1 MSAEPV
7 SLESARHSRVLISV
21 GMPVYNGAREIEAA
35 IEALLSQTIDEF
47 ELIISDNCSQ
57 DSTQEICSRYAAL
70 DRRVKYFRQET
81 NIGAVKN
88 FLFVL
93 QEAKG
98 HYFMWAAADDT
109 RSKDYLELNS
119 RFLEESPDYVA
130 STSPTRFSSGDFD
143 PIKMGDDSLEGDLE
157 DRYLK
162 FFREWHANGRFYSLF
177 RTEAIRIAIEED
189 SYLASDWTTVIGVLE
204 QGKCKR
210 IGGGFVLLGDQG
222 ESNSYAV
229 FANARSSWIHWIL
242 PFERFIRFLH

>member
-130 STSPTRFSSGDFD
+130 STSPTPSRSAGPTSLKSRSITACALRHAQSGSAMPTSS
-143 PIKMGDDSLEGDLE
+143 K
-157 DRYLK
+157 
-162 FFREWHANGRFYSLF
+162 
-177 RTEAIRIAIEED
+177 
-189 SYLASDWTTVIGVLE
+189 
-204 QGKCKR
+204 
-210 IGGGFVLLGDQG
+210 
-222 ESNSYAV
+222 
-229 FANARSSWIHWIL
+229 
-242 PFERFIRFLH
+242 